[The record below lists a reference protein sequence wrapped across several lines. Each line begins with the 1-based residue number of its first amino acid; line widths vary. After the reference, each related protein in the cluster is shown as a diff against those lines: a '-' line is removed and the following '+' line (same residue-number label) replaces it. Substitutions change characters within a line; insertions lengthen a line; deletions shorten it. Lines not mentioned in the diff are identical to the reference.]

1 MISRLGSEQN
11 TPAVSRARGGETRS
25 YQQQATQSAP
35 TGTATP
41 QPAAV
46 LRIGDGARARAAAE
60 AQIESRTA
68 DRAEARASVQEQLPD
83 VQLGPVVSQPTP
95 DFSARS
101 SGVSNDSGD
110 RAVLQQPS
118 SYRGPTGGI
127 NVVA

>member
-11 TPAVSRARGGETRS
+11 TPAVSRSRGGETRS
-25 YQQQATQSAP
+25 YQQQGTPSAP

-46 LRIGDGARARAAAE
+46 VRIGDGARARAAAE
-60 AQIESRTA
+60 AQIESRSA
-68 DRAEARASVQEQLPD
+68 DRAQARAQVQESLPD

-95 DFSARS
+95 DFSRS
-101 SGVSNDSGD
+101 SGVGEDSST
-110 RAVLQQPS
+110 RVLEQPA

-127 NVVA
+127 SVVA